1 LQKNGVL
8 KKGSNKLTPKGKKRN
23 SMTAAQRAKARAA
36 KYNGKPAS
44 SYTYNPRTNG
54 VRVKKKGKKS

>member
-1 LQKNGVL
+1 
-8 KKGSNKLTPKGKKRN
+8 LTPKGKKRN